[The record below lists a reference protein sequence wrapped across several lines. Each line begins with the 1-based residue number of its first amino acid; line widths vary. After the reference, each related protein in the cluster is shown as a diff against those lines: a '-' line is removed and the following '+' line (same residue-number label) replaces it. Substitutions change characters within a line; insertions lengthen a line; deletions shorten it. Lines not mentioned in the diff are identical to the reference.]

1 MERLFRKILRRTTK
15 RDVLRF
21 TLDTVGVFCASTLI
35 WEHCFTIQRSE
46 GPSMYPTFHT
56 RGDWLLISR
65 FHRQGEG
72 IQVGDV
78 VRFYHPS
85 FLGVNGAKRVLG
97 MPGDFV
103 CKDPPFSTDVGR
115 GTTHTKEG
123 TAAVVAAA
131 AATEK
136 EDKDGAMGEP
146 EMIQVPEGHV
156 FLGGDNLPWSRDSRN
171 YGPVPL
177 GLVNGKII
185 ARVWPISKAQWV
197 ENTLQPAQYAD
208 VVSS

>member
-131 AATEK
+131 AATEG
-136 EDKDGAMGEP
+136 EVRDGAMGEP
-146 EMIQVPEGHV
+146 EMIQVSIWTFSSLLSVASIH
-156 FLGGDNLPWSRDSRN
+156 FCSHLPSGRGN
-171 YGPVPL
+171 P
-177 GLVNGKII
+177 K
-185 ARVWPISKAQWV
+185 K
-197 ENTLQPAQYAD
+197 ENSTRKCLQ
-208 VVSS
+208 S